1 MSLLL
6 KPGNKISKFTPFYY
20 GWLIVFASSTS
31 MFSRNAAATL
41 TMAIF
46 VFPMS
51 ESLGWSRTLIVGAAA
66 VAGIV
71 AVFVSPIVGFI
82 IQKFGSRNLLTGSIL
97 LLGATLISI
106 RWISN
111 PIQFYIL
118 FGIGRVIFQ
127 SPIQIGASTVVA
139 KWFVKGRGKATSI
152 LGLSHSIGM
161 GLFPL
166 FAQLLIGSD
175 NNNWRMAW
183 FWIGISVWVIALP
196 ASYIFLVETPEEIG
210 TKSNDDKKIDTEDK
224 SKFKDEISWSAKE
237 AIKTSSL
244 WILCIGS
251 FLVFFIHTGVNI
263 HQAAFLRDQGINATA
278 AAASLSIMAL
288 GSAIGSIIWGNLLD
302 KISVKS
308 VYILLNI
315 WLGLS
320 SLLFLYVDSILIA
333 YPVALI
339 FGIGL
344 GGLLVVPPVAIANYF
359 GRKSLGAIR
368 GITEPF
374 ISFGQSVGAISAG
387 IIYDTTNSYEITFP
401 IFTVVGI
408 IGALSMIFLK
418 KIPVEKNIG

>member
-71 AVFVSPIVGFI
+71 AVFISPIVGFI

-152 LGLSHSIGM
+152 LGL
-161 GLFPL
+161 FE
-166 FAQLLIGSD
+166 LLECS
-175 NNNWRMAW
+175 
-183 FWIGISVWVIALP
+183 P
-196 ASYIFLVETPEEIG
+196 
-210 TKSNDDKKIDTEDK
+210 
-224 SKFKDEISWSAKE
+224 
-237 AIKTSSL
+237 
-244 WILCIGS
+244 
-251 FLVFFIHTGVNI
+251 
-263 HQAAFLRDQGINATA
+263 
-278 AAASLSIMAL
+278 
-288 GSAIGSIIWGNLLD
+288 
-302 KISVKS
+302 
-308 VYILLNI
+308 
-315 WLGLS
+315 
-320 SLLFLYVDSILIA
+320 
-333 YPVALI
+333 
-339 FGIGL
+339 
-344 GGLLVVPPVAIANYF
+344 
-359 GRKSLGAIR
+359 
-368 GITEPF
+368 ITMRL
-374 ISFGQSVGAISAG
+374 
-387 IIYDTTNSYEITFP
+387 TTL
-401 IFTVVGI
+401 
-408 IGALSMIFLK
+408 A
-418 KIPVEKNIG
+418 

>member
-1 MSLLL
+1 M
-6 KPGNKISKFTPFYY
+6 
-20 GWLIVFASSTS
+20 
-31 MFSRNAAATL
+31 
-41 TMAIF
+41 
-46 VFPMS
+46 
-51 ESLGWSRTLIVGAAA
+51 
-66 VAGIV
+66 
-71 AVFVSPIVGFI
+71 
-82 IQKFGSRNLLTGSIL
+82 
-97 LLGATLISI
+97 
-106 RWISN
+106 
-111 PIQFYIL
+111 
-118 FGIGRVIFQ
+118 
-127 SPIQIGASTVVA
+127 
-139 KWFVKGRGKATSI
+139 
-152 LGLSHSIGM
+152 
-161 GLFPL
+161 
-166 FAQLLIGSD
+166 
-175 NNNWRMAW
+175 
-183 FWIGISVWVIALP
+183 
-196 ASYIFLVETPEEIG
+196 
-210 TKSNDDKKIDTEDK
+210 
-224 SKFKDEISWSAKE
+224 
-237 AIKTSSL
+237 
-244 WILCIGS
+244 
-251 FLVFFIHTGVNI
+251 FFIHTGVNI

-333 YPVALI
+333 YPVALV

-418 KIPVEKNIG
+418 KIPVEKNLG